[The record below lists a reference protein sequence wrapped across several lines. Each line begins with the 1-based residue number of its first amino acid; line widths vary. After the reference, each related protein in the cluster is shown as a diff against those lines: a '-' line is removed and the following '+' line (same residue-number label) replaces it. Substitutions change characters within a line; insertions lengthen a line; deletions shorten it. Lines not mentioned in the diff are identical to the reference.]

1 MKVLI
6 TGASSG
12 IGKELAKV
20 YSQEGY
26 DCLLTALDEEEL
38 AACVKEL
45 KQDYPKIAIESF
57 ALDLSAPGSA
67 RMLYDRCIEM
77 DWLPDVLI
85 NNAGFGTYGYVTD
98 IPIERELA
106 MMQLHMIE
114 LYQMTRYFLDHMLAN
129 DRGYIINIS
138 SISAFQAS
146 PMLTT
151 YAATKAFVYQFTR
164 GLQFELKQRG
174 SKVRAMVVCPTP
186 VRTRFGH
193 DTGLV
198 NTALF
203 NSWMTVEAPM
213 IARAVYYGMLH
224 NRSFIIP
231 GRFYHFISKISR
243 RLPEKLQ
250 IWLSYQHLKQRQF

>member
-20 YSQEGY
+20 YSQQGY
-26 DCLLTALDEEEL
+26 DCLLTALEEGEL
-38 AACVKEL
+38 TACVRAL
-45 KQDYPKIAIESF
+45 KQETPSVVIESF
-57 ALDLSAPGSA
+57 TLDLSIPGSA
-67 RMLYDRCIEM
+67 RMLYDHCVEI

-85 NNAGFGTYGYVTD
+85 NNAGFGTYGYITD

-114 LYQMTRYFLDHMLAN
+114 LYQMTRYFLEHMLMN
-129 DRGYIINIS
+129 DRGYIINMS
-138 SISAFQAS
+138 SISAFQPS

-151 YAATKAFVYQFTR
+151 YGATKAFVYQFTR
-164 GLQFELKQRG
+164 GLQFELKQKG
-174 SKVRAMVVCPTP
+174 SKVLAMAVSPTP
-186 VRTRFGH
+186 VRTRFGQ

-198 NTALF
+198 NTTLF

-213 IARAVYYGMLH
+213 VARAIYNAMTH

-231 GRFYHFISKISR
+231 GRFYHFMSKISR
-243 RLPEKLQ
+243 RLPEKFQ